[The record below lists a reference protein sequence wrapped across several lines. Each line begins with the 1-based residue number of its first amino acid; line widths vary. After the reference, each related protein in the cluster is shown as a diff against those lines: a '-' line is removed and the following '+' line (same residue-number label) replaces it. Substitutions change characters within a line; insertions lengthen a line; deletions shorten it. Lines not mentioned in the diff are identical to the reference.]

1 MINKGEDMKK
11 SDGFTLVELMAV
23 IAVLALIAIIA
34 YPIVTGVIKTSEKK
48 LSKEQIRTI
57 EEAART
63 YTIKNGPESCGCV
76 SIADLQSSGYLET
89 GKIMDPE
96 TGNQLT
102 GQVTIKWLEDKK
114 QYTYTYGTSCGCN

>member
-1 MINKGEDMKK
+1 MKK

-34 YPIVTGVIKTSEKK
+34 YPIVTGIIKTSEKK

-76 SIADLQSSGYLET
+76 SIADLQSGGYLET

-102 GQVTIKWLEDKK
+102 GQVTIKWLADKK